1 MSRRYLHSARMSWA
15 LALLLATL
23 AARLPSAAPPW
34 QDQPIGQVLLL
45 DDNGKVDARLLPY
58 RPLIVLRNG
67 EKYRYRDVRQSIENL
82 NRTGVFAGI
91 EVKVQERQGGLLD
104 VLFIMQA
111 KPRIRALEFT
121 GNPPL
126 SEKEMRAAIYSLRQ
140 GELFEESLL
149 PKALEELQSLFKS
162 RGYFNAQAS
171 PRVLLDPKR
180 SACTIQIVIVP
191 GKIARIRRLQVD
203 VDDPRLAGIIRG
215 YFHGS
220 GAYIPFEFAAGSE
233 KARKLLKKHLYHFPE
248 IKVQEDFLDAGRTA
262 LDLTVTVACGFR
274 YHFAFL
280 GMAARM
286 PLIADVWE
294 RQVFEKWAEEE
305 SRARLLNDLK
315 NEGYLDARITST
327 ITNSGADK
335 TILFT
340 AEKNSRYRL
349 GEISIRGN
357 QALSAEAIRKII
369 HADDLLFNKLFWLR
383 SNSLVADM
391 EVLKLY
397 YYYQG
402 ISPIEIRLEPSFRG
416 RRADIGFVISEGQAY
431 RMGSVEFS
439 GNRAFSGAALY
450 RLLKSRTGSPY
461 VPKQFSEDIDR
472 LQNFYRD
479 NGFDDAT
486 VSYELSPGEEKSLLI
501 TVSERQRKKMGEL
514 IVIGASA
521 SQRSLLHKLFPL
533 SKGQPFSSNKVE
545 AFRSEVENSAI
556 FSEIRL
562 DKIAKDGGTID
573 VLVKVV
579 PDRNRF
585 YGFGFGWEERRGPRG
600 TLEYQEKNLFNTT
613 SSVAAT
619 LQLGVN
625 MVNDKLI
632 VNDSRGILAIDTPY
646 LFHNNITSSFK
657 AWEENEAYPSYRF
670 NRWGLGV
677 SFVKKFSD
685 KLYMLAAAKWYR
697 TTLTELLIPVFG
709 VDQLDK
715 PFDTTALSLSFVNEA
730 RNDPFN
736 PQSGHFLSAEL
747 KLGLPVF
754 EKDYTFLKLFWNY
767 QRHYPFL
774 RDGTFSFSVKNG
786 IGFGDMSISERF
798 FAGGSHSF
806 RGTRNDRLGPINVA
820 SADPEGNPEGG
831 NILLLF
837 NLEATVPS
845 LLVPMENLYYTFFAD
860 VGNVFSKSSDFNPK
874 KMERALGFGLK
885 YRTPLGPIRLDFA
898 FNLRAAAEKNF
909 LIQIGIG
916 NVY

>member
-1 MSRRYLHSARMSWA
+1 MSRHSFPIARTSWP
-15 LALLLATL
+15 LALLLLML
-23 AARLPSAAPPW
+23 AGRLPSAAPPW

-45 DDNGKVDARLLPY
+45 DGDEKIDARLLPY

-104 VLFIMQA
+104 VLFILQA

-162 RGYFNAQAS
+162 RGYFNAQAA
-171 PRVLLDPKR
+171 PRVLLDRKR

-191 GKIARIRRLQVD
+191 GKVARIRRLQVD

-215 YFHGS
+215 YFRGS
-220 GAYIPFEFAAGSE
+220 GTYIPDEFAKGTE
-233 KARKLLKKHLYHFPE
+233 KTRKLLKKHLYHFPE
-248 IKVQEDFLDAGRTA
+248 IKVQEDFLDAGRTV
-262 LDLTVTVACGFR
+262 LNLTLTVTCGFR

-286 PLIADVWE
+286 PLIVDVWE

-315 NEGYLDARITST
+315 NEGYLNARVTSAITT
-327 ITNSGADK
+327 SGVDK

-340 AEKNSRYRL
+340 AEKNRRYRL
-349 GEISIRGN
+349 GGISFRGN
-357 QALSAEAIRKII
+357 QALSAEAIRKVIR
-369 HADDLLFNKLFWLR
+369 ADDLLFNKLFWLR
-383 SNSLVADM
+383 SNSLIADM

-402 ISPIEIRLEPSFRG
+402 ISPIDIRLEPSFRG
-416 RRADIGFVISEGQAY
+416 SRADIGFVISEGRSY

-439 GNRAFSGAALY
+439 GNRAFSGTELY

-472 LQNFYRD
+472 LQNFYWN

-501 TVSERQRKKMGEL
+501 TISEKQRKKMGEL

-521 SQRSLLHKLFPL
+521 AQRSLLNKLFPL
-533 SKGQPFSSNKVE
+533 PKGQPFSRNKVE

-562 DKIAKDGGTID
+562 DKIATDGDTID
-573 VLVKVV
+573 VLVKVI
-579 PDRNRF
+579 PDRSRF
-585 YGFGFGWEERRGPRG
+585 YGFGFGWEERRGARG
-600 TLEYQEKNLFNTT
+600 TLEYQEKNLFNSI

-619 LQLGVN
+619 LQLGFN
-625 MVNDKLI
+625 ER
-632 VNDSRGILAIDTPY
+632 RGILAYDTPY
-646 LFHNNITSSFK
+646 FFRNKFTSSFK
-657 AWEENEAYPSYRF
+657 IWEEDESYPSYRF
-670 NRWGLGV
+670 TRWGLGV

-715 PFDTTALSLSFVNEA
+715 PFDTTALSLSFVNEG
-730 RNDPFN
+730 RDDPFN

-774 RDGTFSFSVKNG
+774 HDGTFSFSVKNG

-837 NLEATVPS
+837 NLEATIPS

-860 VGNVFSKSSDFNPK
+860 VGNVFAKSSDFNPK